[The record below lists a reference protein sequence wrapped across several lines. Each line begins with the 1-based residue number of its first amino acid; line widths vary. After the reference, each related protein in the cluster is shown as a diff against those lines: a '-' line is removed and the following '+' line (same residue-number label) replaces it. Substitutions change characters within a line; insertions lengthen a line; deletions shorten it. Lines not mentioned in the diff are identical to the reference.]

1 MIRIAGLLTLAAAA
15 TSVLTAPERTGQES
29 QGTHLLVEWVVREAG
44 EEFRHEDELWVVD
57 GRLRIDDTVFRGDEL
72 YLRVTW
78 SVAGPE
84 GTIAL
89 LVHEQRTYM
98 VCTPDEFLGPV
109 AAARQPR
116 GRDVFVSREER
127 LEAVPL
133 DEERQIGPWL
143 AHGFLIKEEGPE
155 ELITHPTERETLVTT
170 VKRGLPLLELWLAEE
185 VAADARSFAAQMVSA
200 LGVYL
205 ERQALDQELF
215 RVLLAVHEDRLDRS
229 ITGFPVELRWPGLDL
244 RYTIRRAEQLPIPD
258 AVFEVPVT
266 GYQREDCPFAQ

>member
-1 MIRIAGLLTLAAAA
+1 MTWIAGLLTFAAAA
-15 TSVLTAPERTGQES
+15 TSVLTVPERTGQES
-29 QGTHLLVEWVVREAG
+29 PGTHLLFEWAVREEG
-44 EEFRHEDELWVVD
+44 EEFRHENELWVVD
-57 GRLRIDDTVFRGDEL
+57 GRLRIDDTVFRGDGL
-72 YLRVTW
+72 SLRVTL

-89 LVHEQRTYM
+89 LLREQGTYM
-98 VCTPDEFLGPV
+98 ICTPDEYLGPV
-109 AAARQPR
+109 VAAREPR
-116 GRDVFVSREER
+116 PDEFVSRQER

-133 DEERQIGPWL
+133 DEERQIGAWL
-143 AHGFLIKEEGPE
+143 AHGLLIKEEGPE
-155 ELITHPTERETLVTT
+155 DLITHPTERETVVTT

-185 VAADARSFAAQMVSA
+185 VAVDPRSFAAQMVSA

-205 ERQALDQELF
+205 ERQALDQVLF

-229 ITGFPVELRWPGLDL
+229 ITGFPVELRRPGFDV

-266 GYQREDCPFAQ
+266 GYERQDCPFTR